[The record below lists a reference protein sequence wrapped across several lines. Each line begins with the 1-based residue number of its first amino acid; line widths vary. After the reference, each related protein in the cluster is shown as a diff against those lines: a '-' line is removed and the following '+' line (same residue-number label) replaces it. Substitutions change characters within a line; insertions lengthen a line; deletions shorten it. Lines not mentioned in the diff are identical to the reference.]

1 MKLGLIEVFRIEVN
15 GNSKNRNWSIYRKNW
30 IKIREWKDREFSSR
44 FLFFVYAMITNW
56 LCKSLRFVFESH
68 FFFFAI
74 QALLSF
80 ICSRNIPDITRI
92 AFSCW
97 KKARSKNLESFY
109 SDIDTRNNVASN
121 KVLRTLDNTCKIAFW
136 MEKQESS
143 DQSFEPLRFSRGGYR
158 SCLKV
163 DLVEQFNASPWLTSE
178 R

>member
-1 MKLGLIEVFRIEVN
+1 MDKDSRMKRSRIFLSFLILRLCNDYKLIVQIITFRFRI
-15 GNSKNRNWSIYRKNW
+15 S
-30 IKIREWKDREFSSR
+30 
-44 FLFFVYAMITNW
+44 FF
-56 LCKSLRFVFESH
+56 

-92 AFSCW
+92 VFSCW

-143 DQSFEPLRFSRGGYR
+143 DQSFEPLRFSGGVSIVFKSR
-158 SCLKV
+158 SRR
-163 DLVEQFNASPWLTSE
+163 AI
-178 R
+178 